1 MSKERPHDSD
11 RMLQLL
17 ADRAT
22 VGVEAMDAAELDE
35 WLATDPGVDA
45 DSLEL
50 AAAAIAST
58 SHWYGLTSETLSSC
72 SSSPR
77 RITIRLAGAIM

>member
-1 MSKERPHDSD
+1 
-11 RMLQLL
+11 MLQLL

-50 AAAAIAST
+50 AAAAIA
-58 SHWYGLTSETLSSC
+58 LSVHGED
-72 SSSPR
+72 PKPLPAALR
-77 RITIRLAGAIM
+77 RKLLAAAEVFFADGDGA